1 MDLTKLAN
9 DQVVRCYAKL
19 RLAGQAIVD
28 AAEIMGDADTA
39 ENLAKANKELIR
51 TLSGELKKR
60 GLTDKANDTAK
71 HLEKSVL
78 GPAKD
83 EAA

>member
-1 MDLTKLAN
+1 MDITKLTN

-19 RLAGQAIVD
+19 RLAGTAVVD
-28 AAEIMGDADTA
+28 AAEIMGDTDTA
-39 ENLAKANKELIR
+39 EHLAKANKGLMR
-51 TLSGELKKR
+51 TLSGELKRR
-60 GLTDKANDTAK
+60 GLTDKAKDTAR

-78 GPAKD
+78 GPVKD